1 MARIVLAPWK
11 GVLIVIGV
19 QWGDCG
25 KGKVVDHLAQYAEMV
40 VRYFGGANAGHTVV
54 VNGVK
59 YATRLIPS
67 GFRHRGKIVATGRG
81 VAHDPEVLAE
91 EVKAALEAGSV
102 PLFDENAPVVIP
114 AYKQIDQINE
124 QNSGGTALGTTR
136 KGIGPTY
143 REYVGNRRGLR
154 MGDLLSEERVKKALH
169 ARSFYADIIDEVR
182 RGGLEPLTHYDLAA
196 WCRGHG
202 DILGKYIGD
211 VTCLVQELLRSNRP
225 ILCEGAQGEGLDIW
239 RGTWPYCTSSL
250 CGVPGAISTLD
261 LPRKKIAGVVGICK
275 AYVTRVGA
283 GPFPTL
289 MDNDW
294 SKRVQKVGGE
304 KGTVT
309 GRPRDVGAL
318 DIEQLRRTTRDVDY
332 LVMNKLD
339 VLGGGDQVPICLDYF
354 YKNTK
359 QRVERDTTLTTELME
374 RVEAKIELLPGWTE
388 SISDCRSRSA
398 LPKAARDFVEHVE
411 KLLGKPIILGVGP
424 DRDAIIWE

>member
-11 GVLIVIGV
+11 GALIVIGV
-19 QWGDCG
+19 QWGDEG
-25 KGKVVDHLAQYAEMV
+25 KGKIVDHLAQYAEMV

-54 VNGVK
+54 INGMK

-67 GFRHRGKIVATGRG
+67 GFRHPRKIVATGRG

-91 EVKAALEAGSV
+91 ELRAALEAGSV
-102 PLFDENAPVVIP
+102 PLFDENGPVVIP

-124 QNSGGTALGTTR
+124 EKSGGTAIGTTR
-136 KGIGPTY
+136 KGIGATY

-154 MGDLLSEERVKKALH
+154 MGDLVSEERIKKALD
-169 ARSFYADIIDEVR
+169 ARNFYADITDEVR
-182 RGGLEPLTHYDLAA
+182 RGGLVPLRSYDLLA
-196 WCRGHG
+196 WCKGYG
-202 DILGKYIGD
+202 DLLGKYTGD
-211 VTCLVQELLRSNRP
+211 VTCLVQELLRSNQP

-239 RGTWPYCTSSL
+239 RGTWPFVTSSH
-250 CGVPGAISTLD
+250 CGVDGAISTLE
-261 LPRKKIAGVVGICK
+261 LPRKKIAGVIGICK

-283 GPFPTL
+283 GPFPTR
-289 MDNDW
+289 MDNNW

-318 DIEQLRRTTRDVDY
+318 DIVQLRSTTRDVDY

-339 VLGGGDQVPICLDYF
+339 VLGGGDEVPICHEYF
-354 YKNTK
+354 FKNTK

-374 RVEAKIELLPGWTE
+374 RVEARIELMPGWTE
-388 SISDCRSRSA
+388 SISDCRTRSA
-398 LPKAARDFVEHVE
+398 LPKAARDFVESVE
-411 KLLGKPIILGVGP
+411 KSLGKPIILGVGP
-424 DRDAIIWE
+424 DREALIWE